1 MIHPAATPTANKT
14 RVSKRH
20 QTAVTINFDKT
31 MTCRETGNASISFM
45 VRSEYSLPK
54 IQLVTNPNPISP
66 IMLTIC
72 MDRLKYAAQSQF
84 SPKKVALVP
93 SRPSL
98 LISSGFFEINIKS
111 PMKIDIKAK
120 ARIVI
125 GNILDLRT
133 LRLSTHKADKIPF
146 ILHFLHSLRLFLKN
160 MIPGFPLPLSA
171 ILAEDPHILKYL
183 RYSRDVLLHHPL
195 LLPVILPGI
204 HLPKIRFQ

>member
-1 MIHPAATPTANKT
+1 MIHPAASPTANIT

-20 QTAVTINFDKT
+20 QTAVTISFDKT
-31 MTCRETGNASISFM
+31 ITCRETGNASMSFM

-66 IMLTIC
+66 NILTNC
-72 MDRLKYAAQSQF
+72 MNRLKYAGQSVF
-84 SPKKVALVP
+84 SPKKVDLVP

-98 LISSGFFEINIKS
+98 LTSSGFFAIYIKS

-133 LRLSTHKADKIPF
+133 FRLSTHKTDKIPF

-160 MIPGFPLPLSA
+160 MIPGFPPQLL
-171 ILAEDPHILKYL
+171 ITGEVCLHILKYL
-183 RYSRDVLLHHPL
+183 RYFRDVLLHHHL
-195 LLPVILPGI
+195 LLRANLLRISL
-204 HLPKIRFQ
+204 L